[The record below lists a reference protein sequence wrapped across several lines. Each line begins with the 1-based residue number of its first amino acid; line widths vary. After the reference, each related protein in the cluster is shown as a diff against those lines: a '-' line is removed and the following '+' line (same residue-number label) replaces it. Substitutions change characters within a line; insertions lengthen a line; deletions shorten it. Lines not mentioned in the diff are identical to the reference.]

1 MRPAHR
7 VTVML
12 AFACT
17 LAAGP
22 ERFASA
28 ETQRGTVMTHTSP
41 TVLAKVAETPAEAAA
56 VVTFWREAGPALW
69 FAKDA
74 AFDRR
79 FRERFLALH
88 EQAARGALD
97 HWRETADGAMALV
110 ILLDQFPRNAF
121 RGTSRM
127 YATDERARHIAR
139 AALAA
144 GHDKAFESALR
155 VFLYL
160 PFGHSESLA
169 DQDRGVALCESL
181 GEPDLS
187 HARHHRDIIRRFGR
201 FPHRNPILGR
211 SMTEEEQRYL
221 DSGGYKG

>member
-1 MRPAHR
+1 
-7 VTVML
+7 ML

-17 LAAGP
+17 LAASA
-22 ERFASA
+22 EQFAAA
-28 ETQRGTVMTHTSP
+28 ETQRGTVMTHTSH
-41 TVLAKVAETPAEAAA
+41 TEIAKAAEIPAEAAA
-56 VVTFWREAGPALW
+56 VVDFWREVGPALW

-88 EQAARGALD
+88 EQAARGGLD
-97 HWRETADGAMALV
+97 HWRKTADGAMALA

-127 YATDERARHIAR
+127 YATDERARHIAHG
-139 AALAA
+139 AIVA
-144 GHDKAFESALR
+144 GHDKVFEPELR

-169 DQDRGVALCESL
+169 DQDRGVALCEPL
-181 GEPDLS
+181 GEPNLS
-187 HARHHRDIIRRFGR
+187 HARHHRDIIGRFGR

-211 SMTEEEQRYL
+211 PITEEEQRYL

>member
-1 MRPAHR
+1 
-7 VTVML
+7 ML

-17 LAAGP
+17 LAASV
-22 ERFASA
+22 FAAA

-41 TVLAKVAETPAEAAA
+41 VVPAKVAETPAEASA
-56 VVTFWREAGPALW
+56 VVAFWREAGPALW

-79 FRERFLALH
+79 FREHFLALH

-97 HWRETADGAMALV
+97 HWRETADGAMALA

-121 RGTSRM
+121 RGTARM

-139 AALAA
+139 DAIAA
-144 GHDKAFESALR
+144 GHDKAFDPALR

-169 DQDRGVALCESL
+169 DQDRAVALCEAL
-181 GEPDLS
+181 GEPNAS
-187 HARHHRDIIRRFGR
+187 HARHHRDIVRRFGR

-211 SMTEEEQRYL
+211 PMTEEEQRYL
-221 DSGGYKG
+221 VNGGYKG

>member
-1 MRPAHR
+1 MRPTHGKGVLLALACALAGSAA
-7 VTVML
+7 VT
-12 AFACT
+12 
-17 LAAGP
+17 
-22 ERFASA
+22 A
-28 ETQRGTVMTHTSP
+28 ETQRGAVTMRASP
-41 TVLAKVAETPAEAAA
+41 AIRASAARTPTEAAA
-56 VVTFWREAGPALW
+56 VVAFWREAGPGLW

-74 AFDRR
+74 AFDQR
-79 FRERFLALH
+79 FRERFLALY

-97 HWRETADGAMALV
+97 DWRETADGALALA

-127 YATDERARHIAR
+127 YATDERARHIAH
-139 AALAA
+139 AAIAA
-144 GHDKAFESALR
+144 GHDKTLEPALR

-169 DQDRGVALCESL
+169 DQDRAVALCETL
-181 GEPDLS
+181 GEPTIS

-211 SMTEEEQRYL
+211 PMTEEEQQYL
-221 DSGGYKG
+221 DNGGYKG

>member
-1 MRPAHR
+1 MRLRHGKIVLLALACALAGSAA
-7 VTVML
+7 VT
-12 AFACT
+12 
-17 LAAGP
+17 
-22 ERFASA
+22 A
-28 ETQRGTVMTHTSP
+28 EAQRGTVMMRASAA
-41 TVLAKVAETPAEAAA
+41 VLASAAKIPTEAAA
-56 VVTFWREAGPALW
+56 VVAFWREAGPGLW

-74 AFDRR
+74 AFDQ
-79 FRERFLALH
+79 RFLKRFLLLH

-97 HWRETADGAMALV
+97 DWRETADGALALA

-127 YATDERARHIAR
+127 YATDERARHIAH
-139 AALAA
+139 AAIAV
-144 GHDKAFESALR
+144 GHDKTLEPALR

-169 DQDRGVALCESL
+169 DQDRAVALCEAL
-181 GEPDLS
+181 GEPTIS

-211 SMTEEEQRYL
+211 PMTEEEQQYL
-221 DSGGYKG
+221 DNGGFKG